1 MPTTCPTRVPA
12 RATTTLVAAARVV
25 YLHDVVA
32 SLPKGYDTLVAERG
46 HRLSTVLAADLIVEL
61 DRLGHGE
68 RRPTTRMRL
77 MAMLTLLSTHTE
89 EVVVMAALTVRGLDD
104 ETKARLRVR
113 AAQNGRSM
121 EAEVRAILQ
130 ASLSEQPTFGRLG
143 TRIHERFA
151 AEGGVDLDLPPRS
164 ETPRAAV
171 FEA

>member
-1 MPTTCPTRVPA
+1 
-12 RATTTLVAAARVV
+12 
-25 YLHDVVA
+25 
-32 SLPKGYDTLVAERG
+32 
-46 HRLSTVLAADLIVEL
+46 
-61 DRLGHGE
+61 
-68 RRPTTRMRL
+68 
-77 MAMLTLLSTHTE
+77 
-89 EVVVMAALTVRGLDD
+89 MAALTVRGLDD

-130 ASLSEQPTFGRLG
+130 DSLSEQPTFGGLG
-143 TRIHERFA
+143 TRIHEQFA